1 MVPVRIINGY
11 SASIKKMYGK
21 GFAMS
26 GNATEFLDPVFS
38 SGVTLALESSSRV
51 ASLIIDELNGKEVDW
66 QKDYEDYMMMGINV
80 FREFVY
86 AWYSGK
92 LRKIFYAKNKS
103 KQIKQSIASIL
114 SGYVWDENNYF
125 VKNTK
130 QRIDALVQMSESN

>member
-1 MVPVRIINGY
+1 L
-11 SASIKKMYGK
+11 SIKAFILGVRTTL
-21 GFAMS
+21 S
-26 GNATEFLDPVFS
+26 WVLDPVFS

-114 SGYVWDENNYF
+114 CF
-125 VKNTK
+125 VFFTK
-130 QRIDALVQMSESN
+130 

>member
-1 MVPVRIINGY
+1 
-11 SASIKKMYGK
+11 
-21 GFAMS
+21 
-26 GNATEFLDPVFS
+26 
-38 SGVTLALESSSRV
+38 
-51 ASLIIDELNGKEVDW
+51 
-66 QKDYEDYMMMGINV
+66 MMMGINV

-125 VKNTK
+125 VTNTK

>member
-1 MVPVRIINGY
+1 L
-11 SASIKKMYGK
+11 SIKAFILGVRTTL
-21 GFAMS
+21 S
-26 GNATEFLDPVFS
+26 WVLDPVFS

-130 QRIDALVQMSESN
+130 QRIDAIDCFICLDLFLA

>member
-1 MVPVRIINGY
+1 
-11 SASIKKMYGK
+11 
-21 GFAMS
+21 
-26 GNATEFLDPVFS
+26 
-38 SGVTLALESSSRV
+38 
-51 ASLIIDELNGKEVDW
+51 
-66 QKDYEDYMMMGINV
+66 MMMGINV

-130 QRIDALVQMSESN
+130 QRIDALVEMSESQN